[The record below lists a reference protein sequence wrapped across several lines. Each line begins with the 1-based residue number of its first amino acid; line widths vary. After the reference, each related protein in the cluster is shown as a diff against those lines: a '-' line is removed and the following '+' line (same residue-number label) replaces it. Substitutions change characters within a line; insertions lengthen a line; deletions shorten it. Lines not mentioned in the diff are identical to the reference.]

1 MAGPAHAHISFEN
14 AQAAVGTTYKAVLR
28 IPHGCDGKATDEVRV
43 RIPEGVIA
51 VKPMPKAGWT
61 IEKTVTGYKAEYD
74 LHGKKVAEGVTELSW
89 SGGSV
94 ADDEYDDE
102 FVFRATLD
110 ASLPAGETIY
120 FPVIRSAARTGQNGP
135 RLRPRARQLM
145 TWSDRRPVWN
155 CFTANTRGTETPER
169 GKSGAGGHAGR

>member
-1 MAGPAHAHISFEN
+1 MYRPLIVAAVAAIVAGPAHAHVSFEN

-28 IPHGCDGKATDEVRV
+28 ILHGCDGKATDEVRV

-120 FPVIRSAARTGQNGP
+120 FPVIQVCGTDRAEWTQAAAEGQTVHD
-135 RLRPRARQLM
+135 LERPAPGLELLH
-145 TWSDRRPVWN
+145 
-155 CFTANTRGTETPER
+155 GE
-169 GKSGAGGHAGR
+169 HAGH

>member
-1 MAGPAHAHISFEN
+1 MYRPLIVAAVAAIVAGPAHAHVSFEN

-74 LHGKKVAEGVTELSW
+74 LHGKKVAKALPSYPGAAEAWRTTSTMMSSSSGRLSTQA
-89 SGGSV
+89 SR
-94 ADDEYDDE
+94 
-102 FVFRATLD
+102 RAK
-110 ASLPAGETIY
+110 
-120 FPVIRSAARTGQNGP
+120 RSISR
-135 RLRPRARQLM
+135 
-145 TWSDRRPVWN
+145 
-155 CFTANTRGTETPER
+155 
-169 GKSGAGGHAGR
+169 